1 MKTEFNKK
9 IETLKST
16 KVKLEIQLKNLK
28 THLENPML
36 SFARRMNQTENRTIR
51 LEDKVEGLDEISKEY
66 D

>member
-28 THLENPML
+28 THLENPM
-36 SFARRMNQTENRTIR
+36 
-51 LEDKVEGLDEISKEY
+51 
-66 D
+66 